1 MDEKKFIEMAVDIK
15 WIKDAIEKH
24 LALHAKLFFA
34 GLAVAGSLI
43 LSLVLLNISGCI

>member
-24 LALHAKLFFA
+24 LALHAKLFFT
-34 GLAVAGSLI
+34 GLGITGTLIIALI
-43 LSLVLLNISGCI
+43 LLITSG